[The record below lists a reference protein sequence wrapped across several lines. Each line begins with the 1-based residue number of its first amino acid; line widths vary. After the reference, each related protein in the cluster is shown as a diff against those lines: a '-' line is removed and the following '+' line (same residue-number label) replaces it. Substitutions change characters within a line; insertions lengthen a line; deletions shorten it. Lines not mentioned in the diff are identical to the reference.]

1 MKVSSGKARNLLFL
15 HIPKTGGTSLSAILE
30 NYFDVH
36 DVSPHLIGS
45 EARLVSSREQVPG
58 RLVMGHFANNVWKL
72 FGDDFAKVMV
82 LRHPAERY
90 LSQAKHWIRA
100 HKHRP
105 DDRLLFGSTE
115 AAEQELNFPDRGKY
129 IQFEQENCQMQN
141 CYIRAALEPIDWATC
156 PLEHWSIG
164 EQELSRFDLVGLAD
178 DFRRFLHLLCDL
190 FSWPA
195 SFQQL
200 RLNQTPS
207 NSDNRQLHAMLS
219 RNLHRFRD
227 DMETYDIAK
236 RQFEERYSDFLRRHF
251 PNQKHLNLIT
261 DSMVEQSLNE
271 RFVENS
277 RIHFPEPQ
285 TQVHWTM
292 DQPMFGQGWWWRQH
306 TGQVWYRSTGPQTTS
321 IVYLPPLIAGN
332 EYRLEIDVVYFASD
346 VISQGL
352 AIYINNVRCMHTI
365 RNVSQDPA
373 AVKSVIEGFLPQ
385 GVADGK
391 TPITLTIRLPET
403 KPILAGNRIEHTEA
417 TLDWD
422 TRLLGMGIADIR
434 IF

>member
-1 MKVSSGKARNLLFL
+1 MKVSSSTPRNLLFL

-30 NYFDVH
+30 NYFHVQ

-45 EARLVSSREQVPG
+45 DAKSIRSRDQLPG
-58 RLVMGHFANNVWKL
+58 KLVMGHFAHNVWHL
-72 FGDDFAKVMV
+72 FGNDFAKVMV

-100 HKHRP
+100 CHQRQE
-105 DDRLLFGSTE
+105 DRLLFASPEE
-115 AAEQELNFPDRGKY
+115 AELELKFPDRGKY

-141 CYIRAALEPIDWATC
+141 CYIRAAVEDVDWNTV
-156 PLEHWSIG
+156 PLDRWVVSES
-164 EQELSRFDLVGLAD
+164 DLRHFSLIGLAE

-207 NSDNRQLHAMLS
+207 NNDSRQLHAMLS
-219 RNLHRFRD
+219 SNLSRFRD
-227 DMETYDIAK
+227 DMETYNLAK
-236 RQFEERYSDFLRRHF
+236 RMFHERYEQFLRKHF
-251 PNQKHLNLIT
+251 PNQENLDLIT
-261 DSMVEQSLNE
+261 DSMVEQSLNQQ
-271 RFVENS
+271 FVENI
-277 RIHFPEPQ
+277 RLHFPEPVSQ
-285 TQVHWTM
+285 IHWTM

-306 TGQVWYRSTGPQTTS
+306 SGAVWYRSTGPQTTN
-321 IVYLPPLIAGN
+321 IAYLPPLATGN
-332 EYRLEIDVVYFASD
+332 EYRFEIDIVFFASESIAQGLEISLN
-346 VISQGL
+346 G
-352 AIYINNVRCMHTI
+352 VRCQHSI

-373 AVKSVIEGFLPQ
+373 AVKSIIEGIVPA
-385 GVADGK
+385 GVADGHS
-391 TPITLTIRLPET
+391 PITLKFRLPET

-422 TRLLGMGIADIR
+422 TRLLGMGVADIR